1 MKLEKSL
8 KVILAV
14 LAIGVLL
21 NAFSPI
27 ISAKSALAAVDCN
40 ASYGISNTPSSDYMT
55 SQTHFL
61 LCEIDEKLS
70 FIHSVARDITYGYCK
85 NKKICDGR

>member
-1 MKLEKSL
+1 MNKRIIEHEVKLEKSL

-27 ISAKSALAAVDCN
+27 ISAKSAFAELGHAD
-40 ASYGISNTPSSDYMT
+40 
-55 SQTHFL
+55 
-61 LCEIDEKLS
+61 KLKLD
-70 FIHSVARDITYGYCK
+70 HSGTITVLNY
-85 NKKICDGR
+85 

>member
-1 MKLEKSL
+1 MNKRIIEYEVKLEKSL

-27 ISAKSALAAVDCN
+27 ISAKNAFALKIPCQTGENYYSCVSSDTLN
-40 ASYGISNTPSSDYMT
+40 DIHDDVVRIKKSIWEISNGDCRSDK
-55 SQTHFL
+55 
-61 LCEIDEKLS
+61 LC
-70 FIHSVARDITYGYCK
+70 
-85 NKKICDGR
+85 

>member
-1 MKLEKSL
+1 MNKRIIEYEVKLGKSL

-27 ISAKSALAAVDCN
+27 MSAKSAFAELSANETLNLKVKH
-40 ASYGISNTPSSDYMT
+40 SGYISM
-55 SQTHFL
+55 
-61 LCEIDEKLS
+61 E
-70 FIHSVARDITYGYCK
+70 
-85 NKKICDGR
+85 

>member
-1 MKLEKSL
+1 MNKRIIEYEVKLEKSL

-27 ISAKSALAAVDCN
+27 ISAKNAFALIDIPCQIDEHYYSCVSSEKLNDIYHDVVRIKK
-40 ASYGISNTPSSDYMT
+40 SIWEISNGDCRSDK
-55 SQTHFL
+55 
-61 LCEIDEKLS
+61 LC
-70 FIHSVARDITYGYCK
+70 
-85 NKKICDGR
+85 